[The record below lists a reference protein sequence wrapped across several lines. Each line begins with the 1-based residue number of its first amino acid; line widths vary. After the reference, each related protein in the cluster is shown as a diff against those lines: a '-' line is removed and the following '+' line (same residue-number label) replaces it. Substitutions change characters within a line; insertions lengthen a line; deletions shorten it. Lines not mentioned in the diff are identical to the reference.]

1 MNVIIREKIYGRKLD
16 YLFHFIDFNLI
27 MNRRIISNAIKDLQI
42 VIFFSDLVI
51 EFEDCFL

>member
-27 MNRRIISNAIKDLQI
+27 MNRRIISSAIKDLQI